1 MTRSSAPTPVPERS
15 TAVYQRDYRPR
26 QFRHALRAY
35 LREIVQSYFSTLKG
49 FHITAK
55 VFFSRPYTIQYP
67 EQSTRV
73 PEQFRGLHEFD
84 VVKCTACELCIK
96 ACPVDCI
103 ALESIGKGKKAR
115 LQRYAIDYSKCMF
128 CHLCCE
134 ACPTDAIRM
143 GARWNLARYER
154 AECGIEFS
162 TRYPDPP
169 APSEAPMPPP
179 TESSPAQASASP
191 PAPPPASPPE
201 ANA

>member
-1 MTRSSAPTPVPERS
+1 MTHSSAPTPVPERS

-162 TRYPDPP
+162 TVYPDVGEASSADAASANPP
-169 APSEAPMPPP
+169 ADTPAAPSAD
-179 TESSPAQASASP
+179 
-191 PAPPPASPPE
+191 PPASPPE